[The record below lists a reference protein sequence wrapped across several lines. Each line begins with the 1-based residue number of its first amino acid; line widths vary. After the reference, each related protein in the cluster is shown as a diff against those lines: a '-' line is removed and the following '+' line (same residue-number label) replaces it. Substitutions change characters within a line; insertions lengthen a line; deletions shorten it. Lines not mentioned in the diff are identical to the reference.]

1 MSIVKT
7 EDGSNTLLHQSINE
21 HYHSIHGALQESLH
35 VFIQNG
41 LALIENKT
49 EINVFE
55 MGFGTGLNALL
66 AYDYAK
72 KNKNKI
78 NYFSIEA
85 FPINLETAKQL
96 NYDKLIN
103 NQDFFIQLHEAKW
116 NELVAISPNFNL
128 HKIEGFLEKTD
139 LGFLPPIDVIFYD
152 AFAPTAQEHLWEIDI
167 LQKMYNTLT
176 NEGLLTTYCAK
187 GQFKRNLKAVRF
199 KVKGVP
205 GPPGKREMTLAFKEL
220 LQS

>member
-7 EDGSNTLLHQSINE
+7 EDGSNTLLHKSINE

-41 LALIENKT
+41 LDLIENKT

-66 AYDYAK
+66 AYDYAV
-72 KNKNKI
+72 KNNIKI

-85 FPINLETAKQL
+85 YPINMETAKQL
-96 NYDKLIN
+96 NYNNLIDN
-103 NQDFFIQLHEAKW
+103 SNIFMQLHEVKW
-116 NELVAISPNFNL
+116 NKSIPIATNFNL

-139 LGFLPPIDVIFYD
+139 LSFLPPIDVIFYD
-152 AFAPTAQEHLWEIDI
+152 AFAPSAQEHLWEIDI
-167 LQKMYNTLT
+167 LQKMYDLLASN
-176 NEGLLTTYCAK
+176 GLLTTYCAK
-187 GQFKRNLKAVRF
+187 GQFKRNLKAVEF
-199 KVKGVP
+199 SVKGVP
-205 GPPGKREMTLAFKEL
+205 GPPGKREMTIAYK
-220 LQS
+220 

>member
-35 VFIQNG
+35 VFIKNG
-41 LALIENKT
+41 LDLIENKT

-72 KNKNKI
+72 KNKIKI

-85 FPINLETAKQL
+85 YPITLKIAQNL
-96 NYDKLIN
+96 NYDNLIDN
-103 NQDFFIQLHEAKW
+103 SAIFMQLHEAKW

-139 LGFLPPIDVIFYD
+139 LDFPPPIDVIFYD

-167 LQKMYNTLT
+167 LQKMYNILSS
-176 NEGLLTTYCAK
+176 NGLLTTYCAK
-187 GQFKRNLKAVRF
+187 GQFKRNLKAVGF
-199 KVKGVP
+199 TVKGVP
-205 GPPGKREMTLAFKEL
+205 GPPGKREMTLAFKG
-220 LQS
+220 